1 MRDYERWHEQYD
13 DPAAPLSWRLGVVRA
28 AIDADLDR
36 RSGPVR
42 VLSVCSG
49 DGRDLL
55 GVLSGRPDAGRVTG
69 TLLELHPAIAER
81 ARTAAAP
88 FPGIEVRTADA
99 GDSGSYVGAAPAD
112 LVLVVGVLG
121 NLSNADLIR
130 TVAATPQLCTAG
142 ATLVWTRAVRPDA
155 GNDEIRRGFAAAG
168 FRELTY
174 LEFGGPGAD
183 QPAVGV
189 VRFTATPV
197 PLEVGPRLFT
207 FVR

>member
-13 DPAAPLSWRLGVVRA
+13 DPASPLSWRLGTVRA
-28 AIDADLDR
+28 AIHADLDR

-42 VLSVCSG
+42 VLSICSG

-55 GVLSGRPDAGRVTG
+55 GVLCDRPDADRVSG
-69 TLLELHPAIAER
+69 TLLELHPGIAER
-81 ARTAAAP
+81 ARAAAAR

-121 NLSNADLIR
+121 NLTDADLSR
-130 TVAATPQLCTAG
+130 TIATAPQFCSPD
-142 ATLVWTRAVRPDA
+142 ATLVWTRAVRPNAD
-155 GNDEIRRGFAAAG
+155 NREIRAAFAAAG
-168 FRELTY
+168 FAEINY
-174 LEFGGPGAD
+174 VEFGGEDAD
-183 QPAVGV
+183 RPAVGV
-189 VRFTATPV
+189 VRFNRTPV